1 MGHGETP
8 GPAGEVCH
16 VTCYKCTKFH
26 SNPSA
31 PSRGF
36 PGPLSTPAVFPGLFR
51 RGSRKNSLATMAS
64 ASARLLSAISPRNPR
79 EIHPSALLAS
89 VISPRSFSN
98 GRYGQTERGR
108 RRQFRF
114 QTPQVRNYNSTKF
127 HDNPCIP
134 SIGSP
139 FPIYF
144 PRASRSF
151 SPRTAGLIGLSR
163 LGLFPALFLMDGT
176 GKRRKGESGNSVYRP
191 LMSRTPTPPS
201 FSSIRACNL

>member
-1 MGHGETP
+1 MSPATSVPSFIQIHPLLLGASRALYPLPRSFPVFFAEDREKTP
-8 GPAGEVCH
+8 WPRWPRPRLG
-16 VTCYKCTKFH
+16 
-26 SNPSA
+26 S
-31 PSRGF
+31 SRRF
-36 PGPLSTPAVFPGLFR
+36 
-51 RGSRKNSLATMAS
+51 
-64 ASARLLSAISPRNPR
+64 PR

-176 GKRRKGESGNSVYRP
+176 GKRRKGESGNSVYQP
-191 LMSRTPTPPS
+191 LMSRTPTLPS